1 MRQDL
6 EPRASRIARVAAL
19 LATVALSASPAFAQE
34 ADPIGALL
42 EQAQTPPPPEPVAPP
57 PVQAP
62 AVETPPASP
71 PPSSSAPVSTAPP
84 PAAYTP
90 PPSAYTPPP
99 AYNRPPVQAPLPYV
113 NPPPTYTPPTYTPPT
128 YMPPTYTPPAS
139 RRPRLTAPVHID
151 EIGKTPEGPPTATD
165 LNYEARMRSSFNSAQ
180 GMQGPL
186 DGAWTLRSGG
196 SELYDLQLVDTGSGS
211 LEGAWRDPR
220 RRGAVDASGF
230 IDSISR
236 VGGQLTIRLTP
247 RPGAAPSIIMLSAD
261 VNGSWSG
268 ELNERGEHRSVTLRR
283 N

>member
-1 MRQDL
+1 M
-6 EPRASRIARVAAL
+6 EPRGSRIGRIAAL
-19 LATVALSASPAFAQE
+19 LATVALSAPPALAQE

-42 EQAQTPPPPEPVAPP
+42 EQTQTAPPPEPAAPAA
-57 PVQAP
+57 QAP
-62 AVETPPASP
+62 ATETPPASP
-71 PPSSSAPVSTAPP
+71 PVSTAPPPAVYTPP

-90 PPSAYTPPP
+90 PPVYNRPPAPLPYVTQPAYTPPAYTPPAYTPPVYTPPP
-99 AYNRPPVQAPLPYV
+99 A
-113 NPPPTYTPPTYTPPT
+113 
-128 YMPPTYTPPAS
+128 
-139 RRPRLTAPVHID
+139 RRPQLTAPVHID

-186 DGAWTLRSGG
+186 DGAWSLRSGG

-236 VGGQLTIRLTP
+236 IGGQLTIRITP
-247 RPGAAPSIIMLSAD
+247 RPGAEPSILMLSAD

-268 ELNERGEHRSVTLRR
+268 ELNERGEHRSVILRR

>member
-1 MRQDL
+1 METRV
-6 EPRASRIARVAAL
+6 SRIGRIAAL
-19 LATVALSASPAFAQE
+19 LATVTLSAPPALAQE

-42 EQAQTPPPPEPVAPP
+42 EQTQTAPPPEPA
-57 PVQAP
+57 AP
-62 AVETPPASP
+62 AAQPPAPAPAAETPAASP
-71 PPSSSAPVSTAPP
+71 APSTTPPVSTAPP

-90 PPSAYTPPP
+90 PPAAYTPPP
-99 AYNRPPVQAPLPYV
+99 VYTRPPVQAPLPYV
-113 NPPPTYTPPTYTPPT
+113 TPQPYAPPA
-128 YMPPTYTPPAS
+128 YTPPAYTPPAYVPPAT
-139 RRPRLTAPVHID
+139 RRPQLTAPVHID

-186 DGAWTLRSGG
+186 DGAWSLRSGG

-236 VGGQLTIRLTP
+236 VGGQLTIRITP
-247 RPGAAPSIIMLSAD
+247 RPGAEPSIIMLSAD